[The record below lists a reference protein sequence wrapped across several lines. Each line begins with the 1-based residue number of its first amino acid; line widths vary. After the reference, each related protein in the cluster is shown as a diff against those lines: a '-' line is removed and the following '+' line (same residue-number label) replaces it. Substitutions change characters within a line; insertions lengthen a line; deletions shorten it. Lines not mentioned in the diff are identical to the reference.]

1 MVNLEYKNGLLY
13 TDLTLIHEGKE
24 VIVKDVIV
32 DTGASHSIISPVFL
46 ELLDTEIALDDEIV
60 NAYGLGGG
68 MCSSLRKRIDKI
80 SCSNIYLTNF
90 KIDFGE
96 IDPQERVNGL
106 LGLDFLKQANTLI
119 DLGTNSIIKK

>member
-24 VIVKDVIV
+24 VIVNDVIV

-80 SCSNIYLTNF
+80 SCNDIYLTDF

-96 IDPQERVNGL
+96 IDPQERINGL
-106 LGLDFLKQANTLI
+106 LGLDFLKKANTVI
-119 DLGTNSIIKK
+119 DLVTNNIMTK